1 MKYVSITIVYDGN
14 NAIHC
19 NKCWGAIDPMSC
31 DVVFSKAKML
41 NYTDAMRELRRLER
55 RLHKTA
61 ELDVN
66 FRDYHLSAKTLWGW
80 VSEGA

>member
-1 MKYVSITIVYDGN
+1 MKYVSISIVYNGN
-14 NAIHC
+14 NPIFC
-19 NKCWGAIDPMSC
+19 DKCWGAIDPMSC
-31 DVVFSKAKML
+31 DVIFSKVKPLSYAQ
-41 NYTDAMRELRRLER
+41 AMRELRRLER

-66 FRDYHLSAKTLWGW
+66 YRDHHLSAKTLWGW